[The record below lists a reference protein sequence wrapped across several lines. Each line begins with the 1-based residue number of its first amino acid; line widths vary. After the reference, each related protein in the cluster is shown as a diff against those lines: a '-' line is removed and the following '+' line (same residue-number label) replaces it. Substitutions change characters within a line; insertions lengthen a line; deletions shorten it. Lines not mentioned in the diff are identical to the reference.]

1 MGQPQGKYL
10 KTQFDDLIQLLSLSA
25 SNVVAGDGSVKSS
38 AGTYTACTE
47 VIEPVLVEVI
57 RSCSTPISFC

>member
-25 SNVVAGDGSVKSS
+25 RTLLLEMGQLSHPQVR
-38 AGTYTACTE
+38 
-47 VIEPVLVEVI
+47 IPLVQ
-57 RSCSTPISFC
+57 R

>member
-25 SNVVAGDGSVKSS
+25 QKLLPEMGQLSHP

-47 VIEPVLVEVI
+47 VIEPVLVEVY
-57 RSCSTPISFC
+57 TFL